1 MSDALNSQNEAAASC
16 EQELQSKFCMIKNIL
31 LRAES
36 ERSMALA
43 RLQTVQT
50 ELNIKRTLKPG
61 VPRPGC

>member
-1 MSDALNSQNEAAASC
+1 MSHDEADVPC
-16 EQELQSKFCMIKNIL
+16 EEELQSKFCMLRNIL

-36 ERSMALA
+36 DRAMALA

-50 ELNIKRTLKPG
+50 ELNIKRALKPG

>member
-1 MSDALNSQNEAAASC
+1 MLR
-16 EQELQSKFCMIKNIL
+16 NIL

-36 ERSMALA
+36 ERAMALA

-50 ELNIKRTLKPG
+50 ELNIKRALKPR